1 MVKRFR
7 EGTGAL
13 NHILDTIERE
23 PQRTRIRAYP
33 NYRDMAT
40 EEERLG
46 FHRVVAAAED
56 AGAVVVKRDRRAG
69 PEDIRFIE
77 LIDRP
82 ALARF
87 LRRTPAEDAA
97 ARAIAALRDA
107 VEPSSTW
114 IADVIGEIATGWVTL
129 REPYPGLAPGDVE
142 TATKFLRIL
151 RAIEREEHLK
161 GRDMRTFSQR
171 ACGDSKAVERGM
183 ARLAR
188 ALRRRYDLPEVRP
201 REVLAACG
209 IEKFPQPVLLRA
221 RLHLPNGPDIDAR
234 PYVGVPPEWAS
245 VLTPVGPV
253 PYVLI
258 IENLAPFNRQ
268 AREIDDDG
276 ILVFSGGF
284 PSRAVLA
291 AVRRLDEVLPRSV
304 PFFHWGDTDRHGH
317 LIFGHLAG
325 ALGRALHPHLMEDME
340 SGSFEQE
347 ETDPVSP
354 LDRPMARPSIGLG
367 E

>member
-7 EGTGAL
+7 EGIGAL
-13 NHILDTIERE
+13 NHILDAIERE
-23 PQRTRIRAYP
+23 PQRARIRAYP
-33 NYRDMAT
+33 NYQDMAT

-69 PEDIRFIE
+69 PEDIRFVE
-77 LIDRP
+77 LVNRSTL
-82 ALARF
+82 ALF

-97 ARAIAALRDA
+97 AWAIAKLREA
-107 VEPSSTW
+107 VGATSAW
-114 IADVIGEIATGWVTL
+114 LNDVIGEIAAGWGTL
-129 REPYPGLAPGDVE
+129 REPYPGLEPGDVK
-142 TATKFLRIL
+142 TATKFLQIL
-151 RAIEREEHLK
+151 LAIERGEHLK
-161 GRDMRTFSQR
+161 GKDMRTFSQR

-188 ALRRRYDLPEVRP
+188 ALRQRNELPEVRP

-209 IEKFPQPVLLRA
+209 IEKFPQPVLLRG
-221 RLHLPNGPDIDAR
+221 RLRLANGTDIDAR

-258 IENLAPFNRQ
+258 IENLASFNRQ
-268 AREIDDDG
+268 SREIDDDG

-291 AVRRLDEVLPRSV
+291 AIRRLDEVLPTLV
-304 PFFHWGDTDRHGH
+304 PFFHWGDTDRHGR
-317 LIFGHLAG
+317 LIFEHLAG
-325 ALGRALHPHLMEDME
+325 ALGRGLRPHLMENADP
-340 SGSFEQE
+340 GSFEQE
-347 ETDPVSP
+347 EMDPVSP
-354 LDRPMARPSIGLG
+354 LDRPMASLSVGG
-367 E
+367 GQ